1 MKQVTKPTEK
11 PTQIQE
17 YINILWHGTD
27 EEPVIKPGEYEVAIL
42 HINKEHYV
50 NTEIFYSD
58 YNWKDFVRQSKIVK
72 WTYCDQVIPTLP
84 VLDDYTTIR
93 TYEDACFA
101 LGERIEEGKL
111 KENGVPNHIIALMK
125 LELVCK
131 ALWGGE
137 VKVYPD
143 PQGSRTYYYPWF
155 SLYTQSE
162 IQEMSEE
169 RRGLLLSA
177 NAGNGANAGWGYA
190 PKTYRSSYSSARR
203 GFRLCLDTY
212 EKAEYFG
219 TQFLELWAE
228 YLAFNFTV
236 GERLK

>member
-1 MKQVTKPTEK
+1 MEHDNKPKKTNEVEEYLNSVWHDKSERPCKDDGTKG
-11 PTQIQE
+11 
-17 YINILWHGTD
+17 YIEILILRPNGQPFLNI
-27 EEPVIKPGEYEVAIL
+27 Y
-42 HINKEHYV
+42 YV
-50 NTEIFYSD
+50 DRDWNDHAEDVNIHKWAYM
-58 YNWKDFVRQSKIVK
+58 KDF
-72 WTYCDQVIPTLP
+72 IPNIPSLY
-84 VLDDYTTIR
+84 DYTTIK
-93 TYEDACFA
+93 TYNDACLA
-101 LGERIEEGKL
+101 LGEQIDEEAMTSAGAPK
-111 KENGVPNHIIALMK
+111 HIIALMK

-143 PQGSRTYYYPWF
+143 TQGSRTYYYPWF

-190 PKTYRSSYSSARR
+190 PKTYRGAYSSARR